1 MGSGRSQRHMEDNPA
16 IYVNRVGVPKP
27 DIAVALGILDAL
39 LAEIAV
45 IDGKG
50 TIVLA
55 NAAWSRFAK
64 ENAANRGLI
73 SGVGINYL
81 DVCRSA
87 SGSGSEGA
95 QEVLAGLEDVLSGNS
110 QQFCFEYPCHSPTQ
124 RRWFLLQAT
133 SLSTPFRGAV
143 LLHVDITGRKLL
155 EERLATLHKEKT
167 RWIAMAAHDL
177 RNPVSAIM
185 ANSELIG
192 QGLPD
197 ASAEI
202 LEPLRN
208 INSSSQFLLQLLDDL
223 LDISAIESGAPEFA
237 PERTDIRPVVADSI
251 SLVRHLAS
259 LKGICIE
266 ARYAEGLPAL
276 NLERRQM
283 SQVLFNLLGN
293 AIKFCP
299 DGARVNITVRQ
310 SAAEVVIDVQ
320 DNGPGIPRDGL
331 EAIFMPFHRLAQAS
345 SQRGTGLGLAICR
358 RIVERHRGRIWAE
371 NATGGGAVFHVS
383 LPLELPPLD
392 A

>member
-1 MGSGRSQRHMEDNPA
+1 LEDNPA
-16 IYVNRVGVPKP
+16 VPKP

-45 IDGKG
+45 IDGTG

-64 ENAANRGLI
+64 ENAAKSGLI

-87 SGSGSEGA
+87 SGGGSEGA

-155 EERLATLHKEKT
+155 EERLETLHKEKT

-192 QGLPD
+192 QELPG

-202 LEPLRN
+202 LESLRN

-223 LDISAIESGAPEFA
+223 LDISAIESGAREFT

-299 DGARVNITVRQ
+299 DGASVNITVRQ
-310 SAAEVVIDVQ
+310 SAAEIVIDVQ

-358 RIVERHRGRIWAE
+358 RIVERHGGRIWAE

-383 LPLELPPLD
+383 LPLELPPLN